1 MEKVI
6 VYSSETCP
14 YCVAVKKFLTE
25 KNVEFEERNVT
36 TSAEAR
42 NELIAKGYRGVP
54 VVVVG
59 QEEIVGFDQPR
70 LTALLGL

>member
-6 VYSSETCP
+6 VYSSNTCP
-14 YCVAVKKFLTE
+14 YCVAAKDYLKE
-25 KNVEFEERNVT
+25 NNVEFEERNIS

-54 VVVVG
+54 VISIDG
-59 QEEIVGFDQPR
+59 EDIVGFDQAR
-70 LTALLGL
+70 IAQLLGL